1 MDNLR
6 FIELTQSELNIVGS
20 GVGGAIVG
28 GLVGWTVGLP
38 IALGYALIRGE
49 NNEAKDTMN
58 ICNTCASV
66 GAYLGAF
73 SPTI

>member
-1 MDNLR
+1 MEKLR
-6 FIELTQSELNIVGS
+6 FIELTQDELEVEGS
-20 GVGGAIVG
+20 GVAGAFVG
-28 GLVGWTVGLP
+28 GLIGWTVGLP

-49 NNEAKDTMN
+49 NNEANDTMN